1 MQAFLESTFKIIQDG
16 RVHEIASSFAYGREN
31 LVPIMFSRIL
41 DTCQVTSKQAP
52 LFHYYLERHAHLDG
66 EQHGPMADKLVSFL
80 TDHDSI
86 KIEEA
91 KQAANDSIKAR
102 IELWDRVLLAM
113 PKG

>member
-1 MQAFLESTFKIIQDG
+1 
-16 RVHEIASSFAYGREN
+16 
-31 LVPIMFSRIL
+31 MFTRIL
-41 DTCQVTSKQAP
+41 DACQVTSKQAP

-80 TDHDSI
+80 TDNDSI

-91 KQAANDSIKAR
+91 KKAAECSVRAR

-113 PKG
+113 PKD